1 MQRPAARVLDA
12 VVLDAEPRRPR
23 IEYSGIGAEAR
34 VLDAVVL
41 DGRGA
46 ARVLDAQVRI
56 EYSGAAARVFL
67 SNVSATRV
75 TAFPWYGIFQ
85 TGIVPFS

>member
-34 VLDAVVL
+34 VLDSVVL

-46 ARVLDAQVRI
+46 ARVLDA
-56 EYSGAAARVFL
+56 
-67 SNVSATRV
+67 
-75 TAFPWYGIFQ
+75 
-85 TGIVPFS
+85 VPMHR

>member
-34 VLDAVVL
+34 VLDSVVL

-46 ARVLDAQVRI
+46 ARVLDAVPMHR
-56 EYSGAAARVFL
+56 EALNTAGPPPAYS
-67 SNVSATRV
+67 
-75 TAFPWYGIFQ
+75 FQ
-85 TGIVPFS
+85 TFPLLVSPLFRGTGSSRQV